1 MELTSLEQDM
11 LAGKHG
17 EGTALAMKVQVGT
30 GKAFYAK
37 RMVPITR
44 AHVAASAQEGDVYW
58 VTRLVEAGARCIIS
72 PTVNPSMD
80 LRYVEGQLG
89 PLTGEGRDRVEAS
102 NEAYR
107 RIGATMTL
115 SCTPEIEKNVP
126 AFGEIV
132 AFSESSATPYVNSVL
147 GARTNRESSISALCA
162 AVTGRVPEYGLL
174 LDENRRGEVLV
185 EVEATLKDD
194 FDWSLLG
201 YAYPQVY
208 KGPEVPV
215 FTGIDKRPTP
225 EGFVQFGAELATS
238 GAVAMYHVVGITPE
252 APTVE
257 AALGGNAVKARA
269 TITDADLDRV
279 REQFSGETGPH
290 RVRHVGMPA
299 SHHPSGG
306 RDRRARRREAFRR
319 RHLDTGQLAHPRARR
334 AHGLPERHP
343 AGRRARHRRYLHGHP
358 GLLGHLLRPAGRDR
372 VPEMRVLLPGLRA
385 ALRRAAAGASRAS
398 RARRRGGLMSDQQ
411 YTCRPISEG
420 SGEGEALL
428 STDALCFAM
437 CDADTGCVLEKGH
450 CLDGRSVAGKVLVM
464 PTGKG
469 SSVVQADGLYR
480 LITKE
485 TAPAAVVIQT
495 PEPVLVST
503 IIAMEVPLVD
513 TVDPAFYD
521 NVEEG
526 DHVVVDAVAG
536 TLVLRKKTPGGA
548 AAKP

>member
-1 MELTSLEQDM
+1 
-11 LAGKHG
+11 
-17 EGTALAMKVQVGT
+17 MKVQVGT

-58 VTRLVEAGARCIIS
+58 VTKLVEAGARCVIS

-80 LRYVEGQLG
+80 LKYVEEHLA
-89 PLTGEGRDRVEAS
+89 PLAGEGRDRVEAS

-174 LDENRRGEVLV
+174 LDENRRGEVV
-185 EVEATLKDD
+185 VDVEATLEDD

-215 FTGIDKRPTP
+215 FTGIGKRPTP

-257 AALGGNAVKARA
+257 AALGGNAVKARV
-269 TITDADLDRV
+269 TITDADL
-279 REQFSGETGPH
+279 E
-290 RVRHVGMPA
+290 
-299 SHHPSGG
+299 
-306 RDRRARRREAFRR
+306 
-319 RHLDTGQLAHPRARR
+319 
-334 AHGLPERHP
+334 
-343 AGRRARHRRYLHGHP
+343 
-358 GLLGHLLRPAGRDR
+358 
-372 VPEMRVLLPGLRA
+372 RVLQF
-385 ALRRAAAGASRAS
+385 
-398 RARRRGGLMSDQQ
+398 AR
-411 YTCRPISEG
+411 
-420 SGEGEALL
+420 
-428 STDALCFAM
+428 
-437 CDADTGCVLEKGH
+437 
-450 CLDGRSVAGKVLVM
+450 
-464 PTGKG
+464 
-469 SSVVQADGLYR
+469 
-480 LITKE
+480 
-485 TAPAAVVIQT
+485 
-495 PEPVLVST
+495 
-503 IIAMEVPLVD
+503 
-513 TVDPAFYD
+513 
-521 NVEEG
+521 
-526 DHVVVDAVAG
+526 
-536 TLVLRKKTPGGA
+536 
-548 AAKP
+548 